1 MMQAQ
6 AYRNGNELKGDIANG
21 DIDGIQDRKRSENDI
36 FTLSQ
41 AGRDLLL
48 ALYRSIDLQMRPSP
62 KQSNNLR
69 ILIKRVDRLM
79 SRISAAEH
87 HGPSQLNLR
96 MGMGS

>member
-41 AGRDLLL
+41 AGRDLSL
-48 ALYRSIDLQMRPSP
+48 ALNRSF
-62 KQSNNLR
+62 
-69 ILIKRVDRLM
+69 RLTNAPF
-79 SRISAAEH
+79 SKAK
-87 HGPSQLNLR
+87 
-96 MGMGS
+96 